1 MLKELHNQAWQLTA
15 VIPTTQEAE
24 MRRIR
29 VGSQPQVNTLRDPV
43 SKKNSSQEKDWW
55 CGYRCRL

>member
-24 MRRIR
+24 RG
-29 VGSQPQVNTLRDPV
+29 GSREWE
-43 SKKNSSQEKDWW
+43 KKKKWRTEVR
-55 CGYRCRL
+55 G